1 MIDFVPLQYYT
12 WVYYWL
18 MASLCLITG
27 LNYLGSNDCSKL
39 LRRNSSFFPFLFTI
53 IITLYIGLRPL
64 SGRYFVDMY
73 MYAHGYRICNVNTFS
88 GFFNFQSEW
97 FFEFIMKTC
106 KVMLG
111 DINIW
116 FLILDIIYLGCQIWA
131 CKRLLQENVWMAI
144 LFVFFSY
151 QFWTFG
157 TNGLRNG
164 LGTAIMMLAISFFA
178 ERKKKG
184 YAIGVFLFLLAMGC
198 HRSVMIS
205 MAAVVVSL
213 FIIKDIRSAVYVWIL
228 CIVVSVIS
236 GNFFVS
242 LFSSLGFD
250 DRMAEYAEYTK
261 GNFSNSGF
269 RWDFLLY
276 SAMPVW
282 LAWYVESKE
291 IRDRTFTLIAN
302 TYIIANSF
310 WVLIC
315 RIPFSNRFAY
325 LSWYLYALV
334 LAYGVIRV
342 PIWKDQDKKAGWILL
357 AHAFF
362 TLGMQLIGK

>member
-1 MIDFVPLQYYT
+1 
-12 WVYYWL
+12 

-27 LNYLGSNDCSKL
+27 LTYLGSNDCSKL
-39 LRRNSSFFPFLFTI
+39 LRQNSTVFPLLFTA
-53 IITLYIGLRPL
+53 IITLYIGLRPI
-64 SGRYFVDMY
+64 SGRYFIDMG
-73 MYAHGYRICNVNTFS
+73 MYAHGYIMCNVNTFS
-88 GFFNFQSEW
+88 GFFNFHSEW
-97 FFEFIMKTC
+97 LFEFIMKTC
-106 KVMLG
+106 KTVIG

-116 FLILDIIYLGCQIWA
+116 FLILEIIYLGCQIWA

-151 QFWTFG
+151 QFWSFG

-164 LGTAIMMLAISFFA
+164 LGAAIMMLAISFFT
-178 ERKKKG
+178 ERNKMG

-198 HRSVMIS
+198 HRSVIIS
-205 MAAVVVSL
+205 MAAIMVSL
-213 FIIKDIRSAVYVWIL
+213 FIIKDIRSAVYVWFL

-282 LAWYVESKE
+282 LAWYVESKG
-291 IRDRTFTLIAN
+291 IRDRTFSLIAN

-342 PIWKDQDKKAGWILL
+342 PIWKDQDKKAGWILI